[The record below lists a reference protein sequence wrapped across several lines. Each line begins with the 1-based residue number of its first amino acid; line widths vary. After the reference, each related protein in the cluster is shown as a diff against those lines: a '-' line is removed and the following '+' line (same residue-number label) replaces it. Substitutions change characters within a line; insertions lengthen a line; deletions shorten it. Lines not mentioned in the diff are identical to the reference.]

1 MKTKAFRI
9 FISITCLCMAAAYL
23 IFFLFFDISHFTG
36 HDLIKTVDSPD
47 GKYEIV
53 VYRNNGGATVDYA
66 LLCSVRST
74 ANGKEKNI
82 YWDYPYQEPVIQW
95 ENNNVVVINGHSLD
109 VKKDTYDYRR
119 QK

>member
-1 MKTKAFRI
+1 MSKLKKTLVFLILVLLLAV
-9 FISITCLCMAAAYL
+9 AYL

-36 HDLIKTVDSPD
+36 QDIVKTVDSPD
-47 GKYEIV
+47 AKYEIV

-74 ANGKEKNI
+74 DSGKEKNI